1 MTAKPVLIL
10 GSAPSVL
17 AAQSW
22 PKSQFSAIVAI
33 NNAWQVR
40 DDWDYHIAP
49 DDFPAERG
57 PQALRTG
64 QKRITSADYVPAN
77 NSFGGILYAGGTMA
91 FTTGYWA
98 LAALTPAAMVFA
110 GCDMV
115 YPSGSNTHF
124 YGQGTADPLRKD
136 ITLRNLEAKSARLML
151 HAANQGCT
159 CLRASTGESRL
170 VFPSVTAQE
179 LARPRKIKIGSN
191 KAQFDE
197 IKTRETAL
205 GYFVPS
211 GRYWQSQ
218 KPVCTAKLDALDAA
232 WLGAV
237 VT

>member
-17 AAQSW
+17 NVKNW

-57 PQALRTG
+57 PHSLRKG

-77 NSFGGILYAGGTMA
+77 NTFGGILYAGGTMA
-91 FTTGYWA
+91 FTAGYWA
-98 LAALTPAAMVFA
+98 LAALAPSAMVFA

-151 HAANQGCT
+151 HAAHQGCT
-159 CLRASTGESRL
+159 CLRASSGESRL
-170 VFPSVTAQE
+170 VFPPVTPQDFAQLNE
-179 LARPRKIKIGSN
+179 IKIDTD
-191 KAQFDE
+191 KARFDQL
-197 IKTRETAL
+197 KTREQEL
-205 GYFVPS
+205 DYFVAS
-211 GRYWQSQ
+211 GRYWQSR
-218 KPVCTAKLDALDAA
+218 KPVSTDKLDALDAA